1 MPAVVR
7 VKRRIDE
14 EPLSAFVL
22 NGKRR
27 RLGDDNASFAEQSNG
42 KIVTSKDEIS
52 TLLKFAGTLREQDD
66 TATTEFARLTK
77 TEAKEMVLQKSVR
90 KPSNCTEKARQEM
103 RRHLHEQRFRVVNC
117 LRTTL
122 ETSDTHENPAAK
134 NLTIVD
140 IEKQQNDKAATL
152 NNNVATNNLMA
163 STSSAAGEVGSLH
176 FTSTDTDTGYVYDL
190 YLPDNEQQADY
201 VDLMDDNYLRL
212 VLHVD
217 MLMLTNRF
225 NMPAV
230 VRVKRRIDEEP
241 LSAFVLNGKRRRL
254 GDDNA
259 SFAEQSNGKIVTGK
273 DEISTLLKFAGTL
286 REQDDTATTEFARL
300 TKTEAKEMVLQKS
313 VRKPSNCTEKARQ
326 EMRRHLH
333 EQRFRVVNC
342 LRTTLETSDTHE
354 NPAAKNL
361 TIVDIEKQQ
370 NDKAATLNNNVA
382 TNNLMASTSS
392 AAGEVGSLHFTS
404 TDTDTGYVY
413 DLYLPDNEQQADYV
427 DLMDDNYLSI
437 RPFDDLVYED
447 CYNNEDS
454 DDKYDSEDSNE
465 ENYFANDYP
474 DEDDEMVCNSSES
487 PDEYDNE
494 KFENLSTA
502 MNNFVFGK
510 DDEETD
516 SSSSSSS
523 ADNDNYYNSYEDPYI
538 HTINFEDEDFCED
551 VDYYDA
557 ARYGVAYARYKARHV
572 RMNTNA
578 LSSGENVLKANSDDN
593 DEDDDYIP
601 FSDDSFQSA
610 NENEREEE

>member
-27 RLGDDNASFAEQSNG
+27 RLADDNASFAEQSNG
-42 KIVTSKDEIS
+42 KIVTS
-52 TLLKFAGTLREQDD
+52 
-66 TATTEFARLTK
+66 
-77 TEAKEMVLQKSVR
+77 
-90 KPSNCTEKARQEM
+90 
-103 RRHLHEQRFRVVNC
+103 
-117 LRTTL
+117 
-122 ETSDTHENPAAK
+122 
-134 NLTIVD
+134 
-140 IEKQQNDKAATL
+140 
-152 NNNVATNNLMA
+152 
-163 STSSAAGEVGSLH
+163 
-176 FTSTDTDTGYVYDL
+176 
-190 YLPDNEQQADY
+190 
-201 VDLMDDNYLRL
+201 
-212 VLHVD
+212 
-217 MLMLTNRF
+217 
-225 NMPAV
+225 
-230 VRVKRRIDEEP
+230 
-241 LSAFVLNGKRRRL
+241 
-254 GDDNA
+254 
-259 SFAEQSNGKIVTGK
+259 K